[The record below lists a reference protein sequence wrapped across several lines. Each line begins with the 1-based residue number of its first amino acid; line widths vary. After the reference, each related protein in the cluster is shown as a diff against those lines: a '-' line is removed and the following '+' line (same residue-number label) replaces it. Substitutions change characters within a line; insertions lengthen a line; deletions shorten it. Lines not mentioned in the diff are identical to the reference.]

1 VSAELPATQML
12 IDGQWVDSIEG
23 EWIAVENPAIKQAF
37 ARVPRARAEDVNRAV
52 TAAKKAFRA
61 WSRMAAGDRGKLLF
75 RIADAM
81 EADKEQLA
89 RFISTENGNALRTQ
103 SRGEAAMAV
112 EVFRYVAGLSREIK
126 GNTMTLNPDNLDYTR
141 REPYGVVGAIVPW
154 NAPLL
159 LAALKIAPALMTGN
173 TLVLKA
179 SEEAPLAVLHMAS
192 LCAQHLPDGVLNVLT
207 GYGAECGA
215 ALAEHPDVPKISFT
229 GSTAVGRSILAAASS
244 RIAAVSLEL
253 GGKSAQIVFPDVDH
267 GFVADGVITAMR
279 FSRQG
284 QSCTAGSRLF
294 VHESIADRFL
304 DTLTG
309 KLKAMRVGDPLDEQT
324 DSGSLVNAKQ
334 FSRVC
339 DYVGEAIERK
349 PDALLMGGLPPSS
362 GPLSQGYFFQPT
374 VFFNLPEDV
383 RMTREEVFGPVLSVS
398 TWKTED
404 EVIERAN
411 ASQYGLA
418 AFVWSRAGAPALR
431 VAHSLDVGWVMVNQG
446 GGQALGHSYG
456 GMKQSGAGRE
466 FSLEGILESYTDVK
480 QVSVSLGDHGFPR
493 L

>member
-159 LAALKIAPALMTGN
+159 LAALKIA
-173 TLVLKA
+173 
-179 SEEAPLAVLHMAS
+179 
-192 LCAQHLPDGVLNVLT
+192 
-207 GYGAECGA
+207 
-215 ALAEHPDVPKISFT
+215 
-229 GSTAVGRSILAAASS
+229 
-244 RIAAVSLEL
+244 
-253 GGKSAQIVFPDVDH
+253 
-267 GFVADGVITAMR
+267 
-279 FSRQG
+279 
-284 QSCTAGSRLF
+284 
-294 VHESIADRFL
+294 
-304 DTLTG
+304 
-309 KLKAMRVGDPLDEQT
+309 
-324 DSGSLVNAKQ
+324 
-334 FSRVC
+334 
-339 DYVGEAIERK
+339 
-349 PDALLMGGLPPSS
+349 
-362 GPLSQGYFFQPT
+362 
-374 VFFNLPEDV
+374 
-383 RMTREEVFGPVLSVS
+383 
-398 TWKTED
+398 
-404 EVIERAN
+404 
-411 ASQYGLA
+411 
-418 AFVWSRAGAPALR
+418 
-431 VAHSLDVGWVMVNQG
+431 
-446 GGQALGHSYG
+446 
-456 GMKQSGAGRE
+456 
-466 FSLEGILESYTDVK
+466 
-480 QVSVSLGDHGFPR
+480 
-493 L
+493 